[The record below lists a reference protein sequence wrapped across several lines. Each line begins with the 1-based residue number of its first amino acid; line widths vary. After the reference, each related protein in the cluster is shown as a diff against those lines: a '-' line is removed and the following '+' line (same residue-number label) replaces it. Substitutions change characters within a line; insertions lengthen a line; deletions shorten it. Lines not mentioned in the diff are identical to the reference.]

1 LNAPPVA
8 RRLIASPATLSAR
21 PPDRQAAPGIGGV
34 DDFAGPAGQD
44 ARVRAQLGTVL
55 AVLAVLAALAGAV
68 VAVVR
73 LRARRG
79 IATTMQRATYDVLH
93 TASLAAEPLRGGLT
107 PASAAKAAR
116 HLRTLVGSVGL
127 AVVDGGRLLAV
138 DGRGGHHGD
147 QLMAAAQKAVLARR
161 SAVLTVSDLP
171 CDRVDCVVR
180 GAVIAPLAVGA
191 QAGGTAGGSTAAG
204 TQAGGGAALVA
215 VADDQ
220 PAPGLVQAALEAAR
234 WAGSQLALAELDSQR
249 ERLARAEVRALR
261 AQISPHFIY
270 NALTAIASFVR
281 TDPERARELILEFAE
296 FTRYSFRA
304 HGDFT
309 TLAEELRSIDRYLTI
324 ERARFGDRL
333 QVKLRIAP
341 EVLPVSLPFLCL
353 QPLVENAVRHGL
365 SRKPG
370 VGMVSIEARD
380 AGAECHITVEDDGV
394 GMDPEVLAAGA
405 HESTGGDD
413 AGQHVGLSNVDERL
427 RSVFGDHFGLVVE
440 TAPGAGTKVS
450 MRVPKFHPGVR
461 S

>member
-1 LNAPPVA
+1 
-8 RRLIASPATLSAR
+8 
-21 PPDRQAAPGIGGV
+21 
-34 DDFAGPAGQD
+34 
-44 ARVRAQLGTVL
+44 
-55 AVLAVLAALAGAV
+55 
-68 VAVVR
+68 
-73 LRARRG
+73 
-79 IATTMQRATYDVLH
+79 MQRATYDVLH
-93 TASLAAEPLRGGLT
+93 TAGQAADPLRAGLT
-107 PASAAKAAR
+107 PATAGKAAR

-127 AVVDGGRLLAV
+127 TIADGERCLAF
-138 DGRGGHHGD
+138 DGRGGHHGG
-147 QLMAAAQKAVLARR
+147 QFTAAAARALNNHRSVVLNP
-161 SAVLTVSDLP
+161 SDLP

-180 GAVIAPLAVGA
+180 GAVVAPLSGPDGRATAV
-191 QAGGTAGGSTAAG
+191 
-204 TQAGGGAALVA
+204 LVA

-220 PAPGLVQAALEAAR
+220 PAPGLVQATLEAAR
-234 WAGSQLALAELDSQR
+234 WAGSQLALAELDSSR

-333 QVKLRIAP
+333 QVRLQIAP
-341 EVLPVSLPFLCL
+341 EVLPVGLPFLCL

-394 GMDPEVLAAGA
+394 GMDPAVFASGGPTMFAPGA
-405 HESTGGDD
+405 PDGDD
-413 AGQHVGLSNVDERL
+413 AQHVGLTNVDERL

-450 MRVPKFHPGVR
+450 MRVPKFHPRVR
-461 S
+461 P

>member
-1 LNAPPVA
+1 VG
-8 RRLIASPATLSAR
+8 SQVGS
-21 PPDRQAAPGIGGV
+21 
-34 DDFAGPAGQD
+34 
-44 ARVRAQLGTVL
+44 VL
-55 AVLAVLAALAGAV
+55 AVLVVLAALGGAV

-79 IATTMQRATYDVLH
+79 IATAMQRATYDVLH
-93 TASLAAEPLRGGLT
+93 TAALAAEPLRGGLT
-107 PASAAKAAR
+107 TAAAGKAVR
-116 HLRTLVGSVGL
+116 HLRALVGAVGL
-127 AVVDGGRLLAV
+127 TIADAERCLAF
-138 DGRGGHHGD
+138 DGRGSHHSE
-147 QLMAAAQKAVLARR
+147 QLAGAALRAIQTNRSVVLIA
-161 SAVLTVSDLP
+161 ADLP
-171 CDRVDCVVR
+171 CDRMDCVVR
-180 GAVIAPLAVGA
+180 GAVVAPLVAGRGSRAV
-191 QAGGTAGGSTAAG
+191 
-204 TQAGGGAALVA
+204 AALVA

-220 PAPGLVQAALEAAR
+220 PAPGLVQATLEAAR
-234 WAGSQLALAELDSQR
+234 WAGSQLALAELESSR

-304 HGDFT
+304 HGEFT

-333 QVKLRIAP
+333 QVRLQIAP
-341 EVLPVSLPFLCL
+341 EVLPVGLPFLCL

-394 GMDPEVLAAGA
+394 GIDPVVFATERP
-405 HESTGGDD
+405 ETDD
-413 AGQHVGLSNVDERL
+413 GQHVGLSNVDERL

-450 MRVPKFHPGVR
+450 MRVPKFHPQVR
-461 S
+461 A

>member
-1 LNAPPVA
+1 
-8 RRLIASPATLSAR
+8 
-21 PPDRQAAPGIGGV
+21 
-34 DDFAGPAGQD
+34 
-44 ARVRAQLGTVL
+44 VL
-55 AVLAVLAALAGAV
+55 AVVAVMVALAGAV

-79 IATTMQRATYDVLH
+79 IATALQRATYDVLH
-93 TASLAAEPLRGGLT
+93 TAGLAAEPLRGGLT

-116 HLRTLVGSVGL
+116 HLRTLVGAVGL
-127 AVVDGGRLLAV
+127 TIATADRCLAF
-138 DGRGGHHGD
+138 DGRGSHHSEQFTG
-147 QLMAAAQKAVLARR
+147 AAQRAIQTKRSVVLN
-161 SAVLTVSDLP
+161 SADLP

-180 GAVIAPLAVGA
+180 GAVVTPLAGPDGRA
-191 QAGGTAGGSTAAG
+191 
-204 TQAGGGAALVA
+204 GAALVA

-220 PAPGLVQAALEAAR
+220 PAPGLVQAALETAR
-234 WAGSQLALAELDSQR
+234 WAGSQLALAELDSSR

-304 HGDFT
+304 HGEFT

-333 QVKLRIAP
+333 QVRLQIAP
-341 EVLPVSLPFLCL
+341 EVLPVGLPFLCL

-380 AGAECHITVEDDGV
+380 AGSECHITVEDDGV
-394 GMDPEVLAAGA
+394 GMDPEALAAGVA
-405 HESTGGDD
+405 EAANGDD
-413 AGQHVGLSNVDERL
+413 SGQHVGLSNVDERL

-440 TAPGAGTKVS
+440 TAPGEGTKVS

-461 S
+461 A

>member
-1 LNAPPVA
+1 
-8 RRLIASPATLSAR
+8 
-21 PPDRQAAPGIGGV
+21 
-34 DDFAGPAGQD
+34 
-44 ARVRAQLGTVL
+44 VRADLPTVL
-55 AVLAVLAALAGAV
+55 AVLALVAALAGAL

-79 IATTMQRATYDVLH
+79 IATAMQRATYDVLH
-93 TASLAAEPLRGGLT
+93 TAALAAEPLRGGLT
-107 PASAAKAAR
+107 ANSAAKAVR
-116 HLRTLVGSVGL
+116 HLRTLVGAVGL
-127 AVVDGGRLLAV
+127 TLADADRCLAF
-138 DGRGGHHGD
+138 DGRGSHHSE
-147 QLMAAAQKAVLARR
+147 QLTAAAARAMQSNRSVVLNA
-161 SAVLTVSDLP
+161 SELP
-171 CDRVDCVVR
+171 CDRMDCVVR
-180 GAVIAPLAVGA
+180 GAVVAPLA
-191 QAGGTAGGSTAAG
+191 AADRP
-204 TQAGGGAALVA
+204 AAAALVA

-220 PAPGLVQAALEAAR
+220 PAPGLVQATLEAAR
-234 WAGSQLALAELDSQR
+234 WAGSQLALAELDSSR
-249 ERLARAEVRALR
+249 ERLAKAEVRALR

-333 QVKLRIAP
+333 QVRLQIAP
-341 EVLPVSLPFLCL
+341 EVLPVTLPFLCL

-370 VGMVSIEARD
+370 LGMVSIEARD

-394 GMDPEVLAAGA
+394 GMDPATLVAGIA
-405 HESTGGDD
+405 EAVIDD
-413 AGQHVGLSNVDERL
+413 AGAHVGLSNVDERL
-427 RSVFGDHFGLVVE
+427 RSVFGDQFGLVVE
-440 TAPGAGTKVS
+440 TEVGAGTRVS

-461 S
+461 ADA

>member
-1 LNAPPVA
+1 V
-8 RRLIASPATLSAR
+8 R
-21 PPDRQAAPGIGGV
+21 V
-34 DDFAGPAGQD
+34 DLP
-44 ARVRAQLGTVL
+44 TVL

-73 LRARRG
+73 LRDRRG

-93 TASLAAEPLRGGLT
+93 TASLAAEPLRSGLT

-127 AVVDGGRLLAV
+127 AVVDGGKLLAI

-147 QLMAAAQKAVLARR
+147 QLAAAAGRAVLSRR

-180 GAVIAPLAVGA
+180 GAVVAPLVTGPAR
-191 QAGGTAGGSTAAG
+191 ST
-204 TQAGGGAALVA
+204 GAALVA

-333 QVKLRIAP
+333 QVKLQIAP
-341 EVLPVSLPFLCL
+341 EVLPVVLPFLCL

-380 AGAECHITVEDDGV
+380 AGSECHITVEDDGV
-394 GMDPEVLAAGA
+394 GMDPEVLAAGVHAPGA
-405 HESTGGDD
+405 HDSAAGGED

-461 S
+461 P

>member
-1 LNAPPVA
+1 
-8 RRLIASPATLSAR
+8 
-21 PPDRQAAPGIGGV
+21 
-34 DDFAGPAGQD
+34 
-44 ARVRAQLGTVL
+44 VL
-55 AVLAVLAALAGAV
+55 AVVAVLAALAAAV

-79 IATTMQRATYDVLH
+79 VATAMQRATYDVLH
-93 TASLAAEPLRGGLT
+93 TAALAAEPLRGGLT
-107 PASAAKAAR
+107 QSSAGKAAR
-116 HLRTLVGSVGL
+116 HLRALVGAVGL
-127 AVVDGGRLLAV
+127 TIADGDRCLAY
-138 DGRGGHHGD
+138 DGRGGHHAE
-147 QLMAAAQKAVLARR
+147 QFTAAAGRALTSHRPV
-161 SAVLTVSDLP
+161 VLTADDLP

-180 GAVIAPLAVGA
+180 GAVVAPLSGPDGRA
-191 QAGGTAGGSTAAG
+191 T
-204 TQAGGGAALVA
+204 AALVA

-220 PAPGLVQAALEAAR
+220 PVPGLVQATAETAR
-234 WAGSQLALAELDSQR
+234 WAGSQIALAELDSSR

-333 QVKLRIAP
+333 QVRLQIAP
-341 EVLPVSLPFLCL
+341 EVLPVGLPFLCL

-370 VGMVSIEARD
+370 VGRVSIEARD

-394 GMDPEVLAAGA
+394 GMDPAVFAPGRP
-405 HESTGGDD
+405 ESDD
-413 AGQHVGLSNVDERL
+413 GQHVGLTNVDERL
-427 RSVFGDHFGLVVE
+427 RSVFGDPFGLVVE

-450 MRVPKFHPGVR
+450 MRLPKFHPEVR
-461 S
+461 P